1 MSLRKINKSHDID
14 SRNRTFDS
22 YYVKLTSTNMF
33 KSTKFGAGQNLK
45 VSQNIPFE
53 AITPKIANMLPT
65 GTNLTAR
72 LKTTSGTSISG
83 SEVSF
88 SDKGWEDIAL
98 NTYNQLSDPRIVAS
112 KTNEFDVMNNSKSLQ
127 LQLTLS
133 STSPHVSPLVDLETP
148 NVILHSNL
156 VDSHVSDYTTDS
168 RPKTAGL
175 DPNSGIYETK
185 RIDLEF
191 DSNSIQ
197 VMFDGHREVSGDFK
211 VFYKLYRNDSEDSQQ
226 VYTPF
231 NLDGS
236 PDKVVKANKN
246 KNGFSEYKY
255 TCENVPTFNGFM
267 IKVVMISTNQAQ
279 VPRMKNFR
287 SIALKSYVIDKVI

>member
-1 MSLRKINKSHDID
+1 
-14 SRNRTFDS
+14 
-22 YYVKLTSTNMF
+22 MF
-33 KSTKFGAGQNLK
+33 KATKFGGGENLK
-45 VSQNIPFE
+45 LSQNIPFE
-53 AITPKIANMLPT
+53 GITPKIANMLPT

-88 SDKGWEDIAL
+88 ADKGYEDIAL
-98 NTYNQLSDPRIVAS
+98 NTYNELSDPRVVAS
-112 KTNEFDVMNNSKSLQ
+112 KVNEFELLNNGKSLQ
-127 LQLTLS
+127 IQLTLS
-133 STSPHVSPLVDLETP
+133 TTSPHVSPLVDLETT
-148 NVILHSNL
+148 NAILHSNL
-156 VDSHVSDYTTDS
+156 VDSNVSDYTTDS

-197 VMFDGHREVSGDFK
+197 VMFEGHKEPSGDFK

-236 PDKVVKANKN
+236 SDKVVKPNKN
-246 KNGFSEYKY
+246 KNGFSVYKY

-279 VPRMKNFR
+279 VPRLKNFR
-287 SIALKSYVIDKVI
+287 SVALKSYVIDKVI